1 MKITKLEVIK
11 LSQPYGEG
19 QRWKFAGGKV
29 ELWNVM
35 LVRLTAEDGTTG
47 LGEIGDGHFI
57 PDVAEAL
64 ANFCS
69 RMLSDLSVFDTN
81 LLYDRLYKAGHFWG
95 RRGLAIGVISGIETA
110 CWDIQGKL
118 LGQPVYRLLGGA
130 YRTKIRAYASGGME
144 QSDAAL
150 AEELKRHVD
159 AGFTA
164 VKVRGGYPEP
174 VRDEHVMAVARRA
187 VGEKIEVAIDAGQGY
202 VPQPWSIK
210 RAIEAVR
217 RLAPYQPMWLE
228 EPVRTDDV
236 AGYAE
241 VRAAAGFPIAGGE
254 NLTGLVEARDLI
266 DHKALDIIQAD
277 ITHAGGIGETRRIA
291 DYAHAHGLAWAPHVF
306 RSGVGFMAH
315 LHLCTAQPNA
325 MIFEYSRQAALRDEL
340 VLQMPR
346 FEEGCL
352 HPVDQPGL
360 GVHLPDELL
369 EQFAYRPGTEQW
381 FAVEGFRE

>member
-1 MKITKLEVIK
+1 MKIAKLEVIK
-11 LSQPYGEG
+11 LSQPYGNED
-19 QRWKFAGGKV
+19 RWRFRGGKV
-29 ELWNVM
+29 DVWNTV

-47 LGEIGDGHFI
+47 LGEIGDGHFV
-57 PDVAEAL
+57 PDAAEAL
-64 ANFCS
+64 SHFCA
-69 RMLSDLSVFDTN
+69 RMLKDLEVFDTN

-130 YRTKIRAYASGGME
+130 YRTRIRTYASGGME

-150 AEELKRHVD
+150 ADELKRHVD
-159 AGFTA
+159 DGFTA
-164 VKVRGGYPEP
+164 VKIRGGYPDP
-174 VRDEHVMAVARRA
+174 AHDEHIMTVARQA
-187 VGEKIEVAIDAGQGY
+187 VGEKIDVAVDAGQGY

-210 RAIEAVR
+210 RAVEAVH
-217 RLAPYQPMWLE
+217 RLAPHRPMWLE

-241 VRAAAGFPIAGGE
+241 VRAAAEFPIAGGE
-254 NLTGLVEARDLI
+254 NLTGLVEARSLI
-266 DHKALDIIQAD
+266 DHKALDIVQAD

-291 DYAHAHGLAWAPHVF
+291 DYAQAHGLAWAPHVF

-315 LHLCTAQPNA
+315 LHLCMAQPNA
-325 MIFEYSRQAALRDEL
+325 MVFEYGRQAALRDEL
-340 VLQMPR
+340 VIEMPQ
-346 FEEGCL
+346 FEEGHL
-352 HPVDQPGL
+352 HSVDQPGL

-381 FAVEGFRE
+381 FTVEGFRE

>member
-29 ELWNVM
+29 ELWNVV

-64 ANFCS
+64 AKFCS

-202 VPQPWSIK
+202 VPRPWSIK

-291 DYAHAHGLAWAPHVF
+291 DYARAHGLAWAPHVF